1 MNDLQNKV
9 VKTTCPYC
17 GVGCGV
23 LASLDEKGVVS
34 IEGDPDHP
42 ANYGRLCSK
51 GTALGE
57 TVNLQDR
64 LLYPEIKG
72 EQVSWDQ
79 ALSTVAGRFLEIIA
93 EHGADSVAFYLS
105 GQLLTE
111 DYYVANKLMKGFIG
125 SANIDTNSRLCMSSA
140 VAAYKRAFG
149 EDCVPCSYDDLD
161 QANLIVL
168 TGSNAAWCHPVLFQ
182 RIVRAKEAN
191 PNLKVI
197 NIDPRETQ
205 TTSAADIQLSLK
217 PGTDAILFN
226 GLLNFL
232 SESDAKNSYF
242 TDNSTRGLED
252 ALKTAKASADSI
264 KSVAEMCALSEQNVH
279 EFYTLFANT
288 EKVVTV
294 FSQGI
299 NQSSSGVDKGNAI
312 INCHLF
318 TGRIGRPGM
327 GPFSFTGQP
336 NAMGGREV
344 GGLAN
349 QLAAHMDLENP
360 DDCDRVQRFW
370 GSPVIANKQG
380 LKAVDLFKAIEQG
393 KVKAVWIMATNPVVS
408 MPESEEVK
416 AALEKCEL
424 VVVSDCVRETDTA
437 KVADILL
444 PALTWG
450 ENNGTVTNS
459 DRHISR
465 RRAFLPPPGQAK
477 ADWDIITEV
486 AHLMGFGAHFPYY
499 SVTNIFREHAAL
511 SAFENDT
518 ESASNDESNIN
529 ESSVIRIDIPQQNGI
544 ASKNIVKIK
553 SKRLFNIGA
562 LQNISYENY
571 DNLPVKAWPITTEK
585 PEGTKRLFTDG
596 KFSTT
601 DGKARFI
608 SVTPCLPKFSPNKEF
623 PLTLN
628 TGRIRDQW
636 HTMTRTG
643 GSPRLSSH
651 IYEPFAEIH
660 PLDAVQFGLADGVL
674 ASINSPLKT
683 SVLARVNYSE
693 KQQRGS
699 VFLPIHWN
707 NQYSSHSRV
716 GDLIPSVVDPISGQ
730 PESKHSIVNIEACN
744 FAWHGFVL
752 TSTPKKVKL
761 EFADYWVR
769 SKSDGLWRYE
779 LAGHQ
784 QPEEWAER
792 AHTLLGVDEE
802 DENWIEFYDSAKNT
816 YRAAQFKGTRLINCI
831 FISPTEKLPHRDWL
845 ISLFQKDELSK
856 SERGSLLSGLPPAD
870 QEDKGRT
877 ICACL
882 NVGEKTILKSIK
894 DNGLTTVEQIG
905 ECTQAGTNCGSCK
918 SELKG
923 ILLKQ
928 L

>member
-1 MNDLQNKV
+1 MYMDKLNNQA

-57 TVNLQDR
+57 TVNLQNR

-72 EQVSWDQ
+72 KQVSWEQ
-79 ALSTVAGRFLEIIA
+79 ALGTVSGRFSEIIA
-93 EHGADSVAFYLS
+93 EHGADAVAFYVS

-161 QANLIVL
+161 KANLIVL
-168 TGSNAAWCHPVLFQ
+168 TGSNAAWCHPILFQ
-182 RIVRAKEAN
+182 RMVRAKKHN
-191 PNLKVI
+191 PKLKVI

-205 TTSAADIQLSLK
+205 TTSAVDIQLSLK
-217 PGTDAILFN
+217 PGTDATLFN
-226 GLLNFL
+226 GLLHFLNESGDKDNFFVKQSTNGVEAALEAARVSAESIAVVAKKCELKEQDVL
-232 SESDAKNSYF
+232 SFYQLF
-242 TDNSTRGLED
+242 
-252 ALKTAKASADSI
+252 
-264 KSVAEMCALSEQNVH
+264 SE
-279 EFYTLFANT
+279 T

-349 QLAAHMDLENP
+349 QLAAHMDIDNP

-370 GSPVIANKQG
+370 NSPVIANKQG
-380 LKAVDLFKAIEQG
+380 LKAIDMFDAMEQG
-393 KVKAVWIMATNPVVS
+393 NIKAVWIMATNPVVS
-408 MPESEEVK
+408 MPETKRVK

-424 VVVSDCVRETDTA
+424 VVVSDCVKETDTA
-437 KVADILL
+437 KLADILL

-465 RRAFLPPPGQAK
+465 RRSFLPKPGQAK

-486 AHLMGFGAHFPYY
+486 AHLMGFGDHFPYH

-511 SAFENDT
+511 SAFENETAISDNNNL
-518 ESASNDESNIN
+518 SR
-529 ESSVIRIDIPQQNGI
+529 RI
-544 ASKNIVKIK
+544 
-553 SKRLFNIGA
+553 FNIGA
-562 LQNISYENY
+562 LSNISYQEY
-571 DNLPVKAWPITTEK
+571 EDFTVRAWPITVEA
-585 PEGTKRLFTDG
+585 PDGTKRLFKDRQFATE
-596 KFSTT
+596 

-608 SVTPCLPKFSPNKEF
+608 SVTPKLPQHKTTKEY
-623 PLTLN
+623 PLVMN
-628 TGRIRDQW
+628 TGRVRDHW

-643 GSPRLSSH
+643 GSARLSSH
-651 IYEPFAEIH
+651 IYEPYVEIN
-660 PLDAVQFGLADGVL
+660 PRDALQFGLSNGAL
-674 ASINSPLKT
+674 AKINSPLKT
-683 SVLARVNYSE
+683 SVIARIQVTD
-693 KQQRGS
+693 KQQRGNA
-699 VFLPIHWN
+699 FLPIHWSN
-707 NQYSSHSRV
+707 ENSSQGKV

-730 PESKHSIVNIEACN
+730 PESKHSIVNIEPRY
-744 FAWHGFVL
+744 FTWHGFIL
-752 TSTPKKVKL
+752 STKPSRVKTDY
-761 EFADYWVR
+761 ADYWVR
-769 SKSDGLWRYE
+769 SKNRGMWRYE
-779 LAGHQ
+779 LAGFHQ
-784 QPEEWAER
+784 PKEWAKR
-792 AHTLLGVDEE
+792 AHTILGVGFEY
-802 DENWIEFYDSAKNT
+802 ENWIEFFDESKNI
-816 YRAAQFKGTRLINCI
+816 YRAAQFKNNRLINCI
-831 FISPTEKLPHRDWL
+831 FISPNENLPERDWL
-845 ISLFQKDELSK
+845 MSLFEKESLSK
-856 SERGSLLSGLPPAD
+856 NERISLLSGKPPAH
-870 QEDKGRT
+870 QEDKGR
-877 ICACL
+877 IVCACF

-894 DNGLTTVEQIG
+894 EKQLSSIDQIG
-905 ECTQAGTNCGSCK
+905 ECIQAGTNCGSCK
-918 SELKG
+918 PELRGFLEKA
-923 ILLKQ
+923 KV
-928 L
+928 

>member
-1 MNDLQNKV
+1 MNDFQNKV
-9 VKTTCPYC
+9 VRTTCPYC

-23 LASLDEKGVVS
+23 LASLDENGVVS

-51 GTALGE
+51 GAALGE
-57 TVNLQDR
+57 TINLQDR

-72 EQVSWDQ
+72 QQVSWDQ
-79 ALSTVAGRFLEIIA
+79 ALSTVSGRFSEIIA
-93 EHGADSVAFYLS
+93 EHGADAVAFYVS

-149 EDCVPCSYDDLD
+149 EDCVPCSYEDLD

-182 RIVRAKEAN
+182 RILSAKETN
-191 PNLKVI
+191 PTLKVI

-205 TTSAADIQLSLK
+205 TSSAADIQLSLK

-232 SESDAKNSYF
+232 NESNVQDSYF
-242 TDNSTRGLED
+242 TGNSTSGFEQALEAAKVSAESIHIVAKQC
-252 ALKTAKASADSI
+252 ALK
-264 KSVAEMCALSEQNVH
+264 EQDVR
-279 EFYTLFANT
+279 EFYKLFADT

-360 DDCDRVQRFW
+360 EDCDRVQRFW
-370 GSPVIANKQG
+370 DSPVIANKQG
-380 LKAVDLFKAIEQG
+380 LKAVDLFDAIDQG
-393 KVKAVWIMATNPVVS
+393 KVKALWIMATNPVVS
-408 MPESEEVK
+408 MPQSAKVK

-424 VVVSDCVRETDTA
+424 VVVSDCVRETDTT

-465 RRAFLPPPGQAK
+465 RRSFLPQPGQAK

-486 AHLMGFGAHFPYY
+486 AHLMGFGQHFLYHN
-499 SVTNIFREHAAL
+499 VIDIFREHAAL
-511 SAFENDT
+511 SEFENGTIIQNDT
-518 ESASNDESNIN
+518 ETQS
-529 ESSVIRIDIPQQNGI
+529 R
-544 ASKNIVKIK
+544 
-553 SKRLFNIGA
+553 RLFNIGA
-562 LQNISYENY
+562 LKNISYQEYENF
-571 DNLPVKAWPITTEK
+571 PIRAWPITAEC
-585 PEGTKRLFTDG
+585 PDGTQRLFSDR

-608 SVTPCLPKFSPNKEF
+608 SVVPKAPKFTTNKEF
-623 PLTLN
+623 PLVLN
-628 TGRIRDQW
+628 TGRVRDHW

-643 GSPRLSSH
+643 GSTRLSSH
-651 IYEPFAEIH
+651 IYEPYAEVN
-660 PLDAVQFGLADGVL
+660 PLDAVQFGLSEGAL
-674 ASINSPLKT
+674 AKVNSPLT
-683 SVLARVNYSE
+683 TFVLVRIQYSV

-699 VFLPIHWN
+699 IFLPIHWN
-707 NQYSSHSRV
+707 SQFSSQAKV
-716 GDLIPSVVDPISGQ
+716 GDLIPAVVDPVSGQ
-730 PESKHSIVNIEACN
+730 PESKHAIVNIEPCD
-744 FAWHGFVL
+744 FVWHGFVL
-752 TSTPKKVKL
+752 TSTPKKMKL

-769 SKSDGLWRYE
+769 AKSKGLWRYE

-784 QPEEWAER
+784 QPEEWTKR
-792 AHTLLGVDEE
+792 AHSLLGVGVE
-802 DENWIEFYDSAKNT
+802 DENWVEFFDSAQNT
-816 YRAAQFKGTRLINCI
+816 YRAAQFKGGRLINCV
-831 FISPTEKLPHRDWL
+831 FISPTEKLPQRDWL
-845 ISLFQKDELSK
+845 ISLFEKEELSK
-856 SERGSLLSGLPPAD
+856 RERASLLSGLPPSN
-870 QEDKGRT
+870 QEDTGRT
-877 ICACL
+877 VCACF

-894 DNGLTTVEQIG
+894 DKGLSTVEQIG
-905 ECTQAGTNCGSCK
+905 ECIQAGTNCGSCLP
-918 SELKG
+918 ELRG
-923 ILLKQ
+923 ILLKK
-928 L
+928 

>member
-1 MNDLQNKV
+1 MNDVQNKA

-51 GTALGE
+51 GAALGQ
-57 TVNLQDR
+57 TINLQDR

-72 EQVSWDQ
+72 QQVSWDQ
-79 ALSTVAGRFLEIIA
+79 ALSTVSGRFSEIIA
-93 EHGADSVAFYLS
+93 EHGANAVAFYVS

-149 EDCVPCSYDDLD
+149 EDCVPCSYEDLD

-182 RIVRAKEAN
+182 RILNAKEEN
-191 PNLKVI
+191 PALKIV

-205 TTSAADIQLSLK
+205 TSTAADIQLSLK

-226 GLLNFL
+226 GLLSYLN
-232 SESDAKNSYF
+232 ESDNQDSYF
-242 TDNSTRGLED
+242 TGNNTNGLEQALEAAKSSAESIHVVAEQC
-252 ALKTAKASADSI
+252 ALK
-264 KSVAEMCALSEQNVH
+264 EQDVR
-279 EFYTLFANT
+279 EFYKLFADT

-349 QLAAHMDLENP
+349 QLAAHMELENP

-370 GSPVIANKQG
+370 NSPVIANKQG
-380 LKAVDLFKAIEQG
+380 LKAVDLFDAIDQG

-408 MPESEEVK
+408 MPETEKVK

-424 VVVSDCVRETDTA
+424 VVVSDCIRETDTA

-465 RRAFLPPPGQAK
+465 RRSFLPQPGQAK

-486 AHLMGFGAHFPYY
+486 AHLMGFGEHFLYHN
-499 SVTNIFREHAAL
+499 VIDIFREHAAL
-511 SAFENDT
+511 SSFENEAAT
-518 ESASNDESNIN
+518 PNH
-529 ESSVIRIDIPQQNGI
+529 
-544 ASKNIVKIK
+544 
-553 SKRLFNIGA
+553 RLFNIGA
-562 LQNISYENY
+562 LKNISYQEYENFSIK
-571 DNLPVKAWPITTEK
+571 PWPITVEF
-585 PEGTKRLFTDG
+585 PNGIKRLFADRR
-596 KFSTT
+596 FSTAN
-601 DGKARFI
+601 GKANFI
-608 SVTPCLPKFSPNKEF
+608 SVIPKMPKFKASKEF
-623 PLTLN
+623 PLILN
-628 TGRIRDQW
+628 TGRIRDHW

-643 GSPRLSSH
+643 KSPRLSSH
-651 IYEPFAEIH
+651 IYEPYVEIN
-660 PLDAVQFGLADGVL
+660 PLDAVQFGLNDGAL
-674 ASINSPLKT
+674 AKVNSPLNT
-683 SVLARVNYSE
+683 SVLIRTQYSD

-699 VFLPIHWN
+699 IFLPIHWS
-707 NQYSSHSRV
+707 NQYSSLAKV
-716 GDLIPSVVDPISGQ
+716 GDLIPAVVDPISGQ
-730 PESKHSIVNIEACN
+730 PESKHGIVNIEPCN
-744 FAWHGFVL
+744 FTWHGFVL
-752 TSTPKKVKL
+752 TSTPKKMKL

-769 SKSDGLWRYE
+769 AKSKNLWRYE

-784 QPEEWAER
+784 QPEEWAKR
-792 AHTLLGVDEE
+792 MHSLLGIGDDTEN
-802 DENWIEFYDSAKNT
+802 ENWIEFFDSAQNV
-816 YRAAQFKGTRLINCI
+816 YRAAQFKGGRLSNCV
-831 FISPTEKLPHRDWL
+831 FISPTEKLPQRDWL
-845 ISLFQKDELSK
+845 ISLFEKEKLSK
-856 SERGSLLSGLPPAD
+856 RERSSLLSGLPPSNL
-870 QEDKGRT
+870 EDTGRT
-877 ICACL
+877 VCACFH
-882 NVGEKTILKSIK
+882 VGEKTILKSIK
-894 DNGLTTVEQIG
+894 DKDLNTVEQIG
-905 ECTQAGTNCGSCK
+905 ECTQAGTNCGSCLP
-918 SELKG
+918 ELRG
-923 ILLKQ
+923 ILLKE
-928 L
+928 